1 MKKLRIVGIVA
12 VLFLLA
18 CLVSTAQARAKV
30 SPLEEGWSK
39 TFGRESLDLGQ
50 SVQQTSEGGYI
61 VAGMTRSYGTVFNVN
76 NNNQGFLGLEL
87 PNPLDIVSVASA
99 REQIQCDP
107 FANRYGCYLN
117 CKDSSFKSVD
127 KPMDEPI
134 LEPIEIEKRLWGDI
148 DSPSVQKDILG
159 NLRTGGAVWYDKE
172 GYAHYDTFE
181 ISEIDA
187 AVWMDKHWQ
196 KACGEG
202 ESARQLY
209 PIDTDGDGLPEILMC
224 GLNDY
229 YLRNTDLGP
238 IRDNIVRCNG
248 GYYLLD
254 LFHKP
259 KNEDVPGMLKLLYTN
274 PDWKIV
280 PLKGA
285 DTVEALNWDDL
296 VGKTPAEIG
305 LDKDDRGLFGGMPS
319 QTSSPA
325 QTAPLSEIPTGEE
338 EGIPGFKA
346 VFAIA
351 GLLAVAYIFRRRK

>member
-18 CLVSTAQARAKV
+18 CLVGTAQARDKV
-30 SPLEEGWSK
+30 SPLEEEWSK

-87 PNPLDIVSVASA
+87 PNLLDIVSVASA

-117 CKDSSFKSVD
+117 CKDSSFKAVD
-127 KPMDEPI
+127 KPIDEPI
-134 LEPIEIEKRLWGDI
+134 LEPMEIEKRLWGDI
-148 DSPSVQKDILG
+148 DTLWMDKY
-159 NLRTGGAVWYDKE
+159 LRQDKHLNGAVWYDEE
-172 GYAHYDTFE
+172 GCAHYGTFK
-181 ISEIDA
+181 ISDIDA
-187 AVWMDKHWQ
+187 AVWMDKHWDI
-196 KACGEG
+196 AGGER

-229 YLRNTDLGP
+229 YLRNTDLGL
-238 IRDNIVRCNG
+238 IKDNIVRCND

-280 PLKGA
+280 PLKGE

-305 LDKDDRGLFGGMPS
+305 LDKDDRGLFGRTPS

-325 QTAPLSEIPTGEE
+325 QTTSPSEIPTGEE
-338 EGIPGFKA
+338 KEIPGFEA